1 MKRPWQ
7 VWLVLAACGVL
18 VASAMAW
25 LTIHALRADRER
37 AAARAAAE
45 LEQKVSLALWRMDT
59 KLAPL
64 IAEESARPHYYYNS
78 FITVEAPRSKAG
90 PAEELAPSPLL
101 NPNNSS
107 VLINFNATAG
117 GEWTSP
123 QAPPAALTQLAC
135 DAGMSLDQIESNR
148 KRLDELATEIPVMQ
162 LLAQLPEQPVPQV
175 KGLSTG
181 QLETLDGIEPPA
193 PNDWGQLA
201 ASNGAWYAN
210 SALEGVPNLSAD
222 DNGQQARPEG
232 QQSGGLRGRGGF
244 DGGAWQAPDDENGRG
259 QTVEN
264 EDFMSRGGRV
274 QTQVQQEYLKQRS
287 GNTIRPTGATA
298 VDAVV
303 ENVTQPLWVGDRL
316 LLARR
321 VMRDGQTLV
330 QGSWLNWPQIKQ
342 DLLAEAADLLPT
354 ANLLPVRP
362 GEDVDPTRLM
372 AGLPVQLVVSTPKFV
387 NRPASPL
394 EWALGVGWAALLLA
408 LIAVAALLWGV
419 MALSERRA
427 AFVSSVT
434 HELRTPLTTFRMYA
448 EMLVR
453 DMVPSAERRREYL
466 ETLRTEAERLT
477 HLVDNV
483 LAYARLERGRK
494 PRRSERTTPGELV
507 ERFEPRLAE
516 RAAQSSMRLECLV
529 NAEAANAVLL
539 TDVGVVEQ
547 ILFNLVDNAAKYA
560 ARAEDR
566 RIHLEVTL
574 AHGEA
579 ALCVRDH
586 GPGFVSPRDAA
597 RSAPFSKS
605 AEEAAETAPGVGL
618 GLALCRRLAREL
630 GGRLD
635 VAANGA
641 PNAGATVTLR
651 LPA

>member
-25 LTIHALRADRER
+25 LTVHALRADRER

-117 GEWTSP
+117 GKWTSP
-123 QAPPAALTQLAC
+123 QAPPADLTQLAC
-135 DAGMSLDQIESNR
+135 DVGMSVEQIESNR
-148 KRLDELATEIPVMQ
+148 KRLDELATEISVME
-162 LLAQLPEQPVPQV
+162 LLAQLPEQPVPLVGAPKSNGENPFDGVEQP
-175 KGLSTG
+175 ST
-181 QLETLDGIEPPA
+181 
-193 PNDWGQLA
+193 NDWSQLA
-201 ASNGAWYAN
+201 ANNGSWYGNGAV
-210 SALEGVPNLSAD
+210 EGVPTLSAA
-222 DNGQQARPEG
+222 GEG
-232 QQSGGLRGRGGF
+232 QQGGPQGQQSRELRGRGGL
-244 DGGAWQAPDDENGRG
+244 DGGAGPSTDDAFSGGQAA
-259 QTVEN
+259 VN

-274 QTQVQQEYLKQRS
+274 QTQVQQEYVKQRS
-287 GNTIRPTGATA
+287 GNTIRPTGATSF
-298 VDAVV
+298 DAVV

-321 VMRDGQTLV
+321 VVRDGQTIV

-342 DLLAEAADLLPT
+342 DLLAETADLLPT

-372 AGLPVQLVVSTPKFV
+372 AGLPVRLTVSHPKLA

-394 EWALGVGWAALLLA
+394 EWALAAGWAALALALLA
-408 LIAVAALLWGV
+408 VAGLLWGV

-453 DMVPSAERRREYL
+453 DMVPSPERRREYL

-483 LAYARLERGRK
+483 LAYARLERGRN
-494 PRRSERTTPGELV
+494 PRRSERTTPGALV
-507 ERFEPRLAE
+507 ERLEPRLGG
-516 RAAQSSMRLECLV
+516 RAAQSSMQLACTV
-529 NAEAANAVLL
+529 NPDAGNVALL

-566 RIHLEVTL
+566 RIHLDVAADQGEVKF
-574 AHGEA
+574 
-579 ALCVRDH
+579 CVRDH
-586 GPGFVSPRDAA
+586 GPGFFSPRDAA

-635 VAANGA
+635 IDATRAANSGA
-641 PNAGATVTLR
+641 SVTLR